1 MEWYQILVIS
11 IIVVWAVIHSYMDM
25 KQSKRIDKLE
35 GK

>member
-1 MEWYQILVIS
+1 MEWVVC
-11 IIVVWAVIHSYMDM
+11 IIVVWAIIHSYMDF